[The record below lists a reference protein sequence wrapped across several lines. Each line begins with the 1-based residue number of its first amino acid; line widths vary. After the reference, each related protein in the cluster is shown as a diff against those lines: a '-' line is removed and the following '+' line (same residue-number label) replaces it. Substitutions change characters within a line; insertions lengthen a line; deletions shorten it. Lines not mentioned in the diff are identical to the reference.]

1 MYDSPANLS
10 DFRDDRAVHAEIRA
24 YYRSGKLF
32 RERYRILRVLGRGG
46 FGVTYLAQDALLPS
60 TPLCV
65 IKQLCPK
72 TRNEVSLSRAKV
84 RFVREAR
91 ILAKLG
97 GHSQIPQLLD
107 YFTFKEDFYLVQE
120 FIQGETLA
128 QEVRRSGR
136 LTEYQVKQFLQEIL
150 PVLKFIH
157 RHRIIHRDV
166 KPPNIIRCREEERL
180 VLIDFGAVREL
191 LYDDE
196 EGSFQAPATQFVGTP
211 GFAPPEQQTL
221 RPIFASD
228 IYALGMTCLYLL
240 TAKVPYEFELD
251 PRTQEVRWEHAVDLS
266 PHFVKVLRKM
276 LQPALEYRYSTI
288 EELER
293 SLALEPYLDT
303 LAGCMNTPSRPAMEL
318 ADDAD
323 DAGSYLTPV
332 QREAAAIR
340 RWRMRRLSCRPPRQR
355 TGFSTTST
363 SFSNHY
369 QPSPG

>member
-10 DFRDDRAVHAEIRA
+10 DFRDDRVARAEIRS
-24 YYRSGKLF
+24 YCRSDQLF

-46 FGVTYLAQDALLPS
+46 FGVTYLAQDAALPGS
-60 TPLCV
+60 PLCV

-72 TRNEVSLSRAKV
+72 TRNEMSLARAKI

-107 YFTFKEDFYLVQE
+107 YFTAKEDFYLVQE

-136 LTEYQVKQFLQEIL
+136 QTETQVKLFLREIL

-157 RHRIIHRDV
+157 RHRIIHRDI
-166 KPPNIIRCREEERL
+166 KPPNIIRCRDDGRL

-191 LYDDE
+191 LSDGE
-196 EGSFQAPATQFVGTP
+196 EGNFQAPVTQFVGTP

-240 TAKVPYEFELD
+240 TTRVPFEFEMD
-251 PRTQEVRWEHAVDLS
+251 PRTSEVRWEHVISLS
-266 PHFVKVLRKM
+266 PHFTKVLRKM
-276 LQPALEYRYSTI
+276 MQPCVDQRYQTV

-293 SLALEPYLDT
+293 ALALEPYLDT
-303 LAGCMNTPSRPAMEL
+303 LSGCMNTAQQRPEIEPALNAEDIVPL
-318 ADDAD
+318 E
-323 DAGSYLTPV
+323 GYLTPT

-340 RWRMRRLSCRPPRQR
+340 RWRMRRVACKKPRQR
-355 TGFSTTST
+355 TGFNTST
-363 SFSNHY
+363 ATLY
-369 QPSPG
+369 

>member
-1 MYDSPANLS
+1 MYDSPANLA
-10 DFRDDRAVHAEIRA
+10 DFRDERAAQAEIRS
-24 YYRSGKLF
+24 YCRTGQLF

-46 FGVTYLAQDALLPS
+46 FGVTFLAQDASLPGS
-60 TPLCV
+60 PLCV

-72 TRNEVSLSRAKV
+72 TRNEMSLARARV

-107 YFTFKEDFYLVQE
+107 YFTAKEDFYLVQE
-120 FIQGETLA
+120 FVQGETLA

-136 LTEYQVKQFLQEIL
+136 QSENQVKHFLREIL

-157 RHRIIHRDV
+157 RHRIIHRDI
-166 KPPNIIRCREEERL
+166 KPPNIIRCQEDNRL

-191 LYDDE
+191 LSEGE
-196 EGSFQAPATQFVGTP
+196 EGSFQSPVTQFVGTP

-221 RPIFASD
+221 RPIYASD

-240 TAKVPYEFELD
+240 TAKVPFEFD
-251 PRTQEVRWEHAVDLS
+251 VDTRTCEVRWEHTVTLS
-266 PHFVKVLRKM
+266 PHFAKVLRKM
-276 LQPALEYRYSTI
+276 VQPALDQRYQTV

-293 SLALEPYLDT
+293 ALALEPYLDV
-303 LAGCMNTPSRPAMEL
+303 LSDCMNTQTPV
-318 ADDAD
+318 ADSPYGETPIVPLD
-323 DAGSYLTPV
+323 GYLTPT

-340 RWRMRRLSCRPPRQR
+340 RWRMRRTACKQPRQR
-355 TGFSTTST
+355 TGQNNSTATL
-363 SFSNHY
+363 F
-369 QPSPG
+369 